1 MNHFRLLFTFSVA
14 ILVSIATIAQ
24 KAPSRNL
31 VKAEDYCSDFHRTAC
46 KFQKKDLEFKYNSQ
60 SKSALFRPGQSSTF
74 TVVAF
79 KGLDYRFAI
88 AAEDMLLNGQPL
100 TYKVKDA
107 KTNVLIF
114 DSEAENVVADFSF
127 TCDNSLSLRI
137 ELQLP
142 EAAAENSKKKIYG
155 CVGFLLESRKTL
167 KTGF

>member
-1 MNHFRLLFTFSVA
+1 MNNFRLLFTISIG
-14 ILVSIATIAQ
+14 ILLSTSMIAQ
-24 KAPSRNL
+24 KAPSNKL
-31 VKAEDYCSDFHRTAC
+31 VAAEDYCTDFHRTAC

-88 AAEDMLLNGQPL
+88 AAEDVLLNGQPY

-107 KTNVLIF
+107 KTNALIF
-114 DSEAENVVADFSF
+114 DSESENVVTDFSF
-127 TCDNSLSLRI
+127 TCDNSLNLRI

-142 EAAAENSKKKIYG
+142 EAGTENSKKMVYG